1 MKEKDLDRLYDA
13 IVQPNRDERSMELFN
28 KKENELDR
36 REQLMLEKYINDYNK
51 PPIWKQVIWDN
62 CFTNY
67 EVSNMGQVRS
77 TKNGNILNPSAN
89 EFGYLRVRISTRP
102 CEWHTVKVHRLVATA
117 FITNPKKKREVN
129 HISCVKTCNWVGN
142 LEWATSEENKKH
154 AREHGL
160 YHDVYGQDKYNVKYT
175 DEQIRE
181 VCKLLEEGYGPRYVA
196 NKLNIPVACPMS
208 IKYNGRWKH
217 IAKDYNI
224 PKVGVNKP
232 MRNVGSSKCTEEQI
246 RNVCDLLSQGKGP
259 REVSKLT
266 GIGEAAIA
274 YIYRRETW
282 TDISKDYIFP
292 DIRDKISSVT
302 KQKDLVISFLNNGE
316 TDYGVILSKIGEPD
330 TRQNRKLIASIKAHM
345 KK

>member
-1 MKEKDLDRLYDA
+1 MKLKTLEK
-13 IVQPNRDERSMELFN
+13 IVQGERDERSMELFN
-28 KKENELDR
+28 KPESVLTLSEKQMLD
-36 REQLMLEKYINDYNK
+36 KYIEDYNK
-51 PPIWKQVIWDN
+51 PRIWKSIAP
-62 CFTNY
+62 NY
-67 EVSNMGQVRS
+67 EINNFGDVR
-77 TKNGNILNPSAN
+77 NIATGKILKQQTT
-89 EFGYLRVRISTRP
+89 EFGYKRVSIYVMIDKSITY
-102 CEWHTVKVHRLVATA
+102 KVHRLVAYA
-117 FITNPKKKREVN
+117 FIPNPSHKREVN

-142 LEWATSEENKKH
+142 LEWATSAENKKH
-154 AREHGL
+154 AHEHGL
-160 YHDVYGQDKYNVKYT
+160 YHDACGQDKYNVKYT

-246 RNVCDLLSQGKGP
+246 RNVCKLLAEGKGP

-266 GIGEAAIA
+266 GIGEAAIGC
-274 YIYRRETW
+274 IYRKETW

-292 DIRDKISSVT
+292 NIKDKISSVT

-316 TDYGVILSKIGEPD
+316 SDYGVILSKIGEPD